1 LPYQIADW
9 LTGDTAIIDGFMVGT
24 NLQEMLNALLVAI
37 TRDYLPPF
45 ISTISFVLLLFVIP
59 LAFPVAQR
67 ASPVGR
73 AVVAFAGISAFTLS
87 EAGIGQGTSYQEPM
101 QLLFLVMS
109 LIRCPAWP
117 AFLAV
122 AIAVKIN
129 AAFIGPLVLLHHV
142 LGYRAF
148 WLSPRRLLIGALGG
162 ALVLLLQLYRNMIFS
177 GRLLGLNETLA
188 AVTDAP
194 GQDQIMVPGETRYDT
209 QVRGGVLNNAILS
222 ACNMA
227 VLSEV
232 CPTQYEGSDS
242 AGFHVFPA
250 SRAPL
255 FALLFVAAL
264 VVGGSTY
271 RTRRVVG
278 FASVLVFLACYL
290 VLLAF
295 MSEGRYF
302 LPLSFGFSLL
312 LLMNA
317 APAEDVVLSM
327 GTSLQGRVL
336 GVGLGCWLVG
346 SNLIPGTFANV
357 SWICKRDVGT
367 VARARFFAANPTRQ
381 ARAAEAIIAVV
392 SQSPGYAPALLGP
405 ATTNYTPCYHDD
417 KLQVVC
423 SIVLAPLGTRCAASL
438 YRPAPPAT
446 ASVDSRTP

>member
-1 LPYQIADW
+1 
-9 LTGDTAIIDGFMVGT
+9 
-24 NLQEMLNALLVAI
+24 
-37 TRDYLPPF
+37 
-45 ISTISFVLLLFVIP
+45 
-59 LAFPVAQR
+59 
-67 ASPVGR
+67 
-73 AVVAFAGISAFTLS
+73 
-87 EAGIGQGTSYQEPM
+87 
-101 QLLFLVMS
+101 
-109 LIRCPAWP
+109 
-117 AFLAV
+117 
-122 AIAVKIN
+122 
-129 AAFIGPLVLLHHV
+129 
-142 LGYRAF
+142 
-148 WLSPRRLLIGALGG
+148 
-162 ALVLLLQLYRNMIFS
+162 
-177 GRLLGLNETLA
+177 
-188 AVTDAP
+188 
-194 GQDQIMVPGETRYDT
+194 
-209 QVRGGVLNNAILS
+209 LNNAILS

-227 VLSEV
+227 VLSEI
-232 CPTQYEGSDS
+232 CPTQYKGSDN

-255 FALLFVAAL
+255 FALLFAASL
-264 VVGGSTY
+264 MVGGSAY

-312 LLMNA
+312 LLMNPA
-317 APAEDVVLSM
+317 QAEDVVLSM

-357 SWICKRDVGT
+357 SWICRREVWTAARTLDLRQPETPLQAFLISYVDRYKRICPPPGLPPVILSEHDKLNSPYLGT
-367 VARARFFAANPTRQ
+367 QRIFHVYTQQMIARFFAADPTRQ

-405 ATTNYTPCYHDD
+405 ATTNYTPCFHDD

-423 SIVLAPLGTRCAASL
+423 SVVLAPLGTRCAASL